1 MKSLKILLTFLFLSF
16 SITYSFGI
24 PLAGNYTIDKNSPA
38 TATNFQSFLTCA
50 TSLNTN
56 GISADVVITVVPG
69 SGPYTEQVIFNTIA
83 GTGPSAGITL
93 DGSGETIIG
102 LTNTTN
108 RHTVRLTNINYFTI
122 TNLKVERDV
131 ASTSGFYGIHLFG
144 TCTNI
149 NITGCEV
156 NMPGTNSTLVGA
168 YIASGSETSILESG
182 DFHDISIIGNTSSGG
197 GGYGAS
203 VFGLISNLAS
213 NIIISE
219 NNFTDF
225 HSNGVYLRETD
236 GAIISNNNFNK
247 TSANVTSCNA
257 IQIAQAAN
265 INAQI
270 FNNFI
275 KVDQISNGAVTFRGI
290 YLFNGTG
297 HKVYNNVIH
306 DIKLT
311 SGNVTGIEVRT
322 GGTAPEIYF
331 NTISIDNTTATTGNL
346 YGIKEELSNTNAVL
360 RNNLISITQTTT
372 GNKAGLYLGAVSTV
386 TSALNSNFNDIWVPG
401 GNTAMKGSL
410 TPTFYNTL
418 LSWQAVSGQD
428 VNSIATDPLFL
439 SVAVPQP
446 TNLTMNNAGTQ
457 IGFITTDVL
466 GILRLP
472 TPDIGAYEFLTTS
485 VVDAE
490 SLQMFMLSPN
500 PGNGMFVIESANPLQ
515 SITGVNA
522 VDVNGK
528 IVKSL
533 NNQGNRV
540 EVDLSAQS
548 NGVYLLIVNSGDAFH
563 TFKVV
568 KSAD

>member
-1 MKSLKILLTFLFLSF
+1 MKINKILLTLLISLFSLS
-16 SITYSFGI
+16 SLLAI

-38 TATNFQSFLTCA
+38 SATNFSSFNACA
-50 TSLNTN
+50 NSLSTN
-56 GISADVVITVVPG
+56 GISADVIITVVAG
-69 SGPYTEQVIFNTIA
+69 SGPYTEQVVFSNIA
-83 GTGPSAGITL
+83 GTSPTAGILL

-102 LTNTTN
+102 LTNTSA
-108 RHTVRLTNINYFTI
+108 RHTIRLSNMQYFDI
-122 TNLKVERDV
+122 TNLKVERDIT
-131 ASTSGFYGIHLFG
+131 STSGFYGIHLFG
-144 TCTNI
+144 TCN
-149 NITGCEV
+149 NITISNCEV

-182 DFHDISIIGNTSSGG
+182 DFHDINILNNIANG

-203 VFGLISNLAS
+203 VFGLITDLAS
-213 NIIISE
+213 NIVISG

-247 TSANVTSCNA
+247 ASANVTSCNA

-275 KVDQISNGAVTFRGI
+275 KVDQIANGTMTFRGI

-322 GGTAPEIYF
+322 AGTAPEIYF
-331 NTISIDNTTATTGNL
+331 NTISIDNATASTGNL
-346 YGIKEELSNTNAVL
+346 YGIKEELSNTNSIL
-360 RNNLISITQTTT
+360 KNNLISISQTTT
-372 GNKAGLYLGAVSTV
+372 GIKSGLVLGATAIT
-386 TSALNSNFNDIWVPG
+386 TSAFNSDYNDIWVPG

-410 TPTFYNTL
+410 TPVLYNTL
-418 LSWQAVSGQD
+418 ATWQSVSTQD
-428 VNSIATDPLFL
+428 ANSISTDPVFL

-446 TNLTMNNAGTQ
+446 TNVIMNDAGTT
-457 IGFITTDVL
+457 ISSITTDVV
-466 GILRLP
+466 GITRSIP
-472 TPDIGAYEFLTTS
+472 PDIGAYEFLTS
-485 VVDAE
+485 ALNE
-490 SLQMFMLSPN
+490 IN
-500 PGNGMFVIESANPLQ
+500 PSTNFTISTNEGNGVFTIESKNTNTT
-515 SITGVNA
+515 ITGFETFDNT
-522 VDVNGK
+522 GK
-528 IVKSL
+528 LIQSQKTSATTV
-533 NNQGNRV
+533 G
-540 EVDLSAQS
+540 VDLSMLA
-548 NGVYLLIVNSGDAFH
+548 NGIYFLRINSDIGLQ

-568 KSAD
+568 K